1 MQRYIIAEINKAIYN
16 NRDFVI
22 IANKNTSIK
31 HDFILKM
38 CKYGFLQSY
47 QYCGNYFILKIKI
60 QHWKNWYTNIRPI
73 LEIKQYQPSKSGV
86 VSSSNNRRYNKL
98 KGSSCCSFISTDKG
112 LMTSYSGSNLGGISL
127 FTIY

>member
-60 QHWKNWYTNIRPI
+60 QH
-73 LEIKQYQPSKSGV
+73 
-86 VSSSNNRRYNKL
+86 
-98 KGSSCCSFISTDKG
+98 
-112 LMTSYSGSNLGGISL
+112 
-127 FTIY
+127 